1 MVVQFH
7 PRVTIS
13 NQPNMDLLTT
23 EQISNQFADLLV
35 EQLGLADAQQITA
48 ETKLADLGA
57 DSLDVVEITMAVEE
71 DFSLHIPD
79 EEAAQLEAGTVA
91 GWVQYIFD
99 NQ

>member
-1 MVVQFH
+1 
-7 PRVTIS
+7 
-13 NQPNMDLLTT
+13 MDLLTT

-71 DFSLHIPD
+71 DFCLHIPD
-79 EEAAQLEAGTVA
+79 EEAVRLEAGTVA